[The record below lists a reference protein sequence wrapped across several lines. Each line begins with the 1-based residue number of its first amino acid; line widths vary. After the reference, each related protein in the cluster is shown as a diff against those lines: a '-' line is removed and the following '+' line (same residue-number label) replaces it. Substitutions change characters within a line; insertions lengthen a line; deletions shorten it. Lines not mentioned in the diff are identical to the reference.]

1 MNSYN
6 LLILLL
12 LFYSFSIGQSFKLND
27 EPERIVKNQI
37 ELRHDNDFLQFTDRY
52 YTAGNFI
59 AYRRLL
65 KNKKHKRQNSFFL
78 GQEIYTPSDLEET
91 DISKFDRPYASYLGF
106 NFQHTVT
113 GDDWIFDFL
122 YSFGITGEI
131 SGGELIQNS
140 FHSTAATDSRTASW
154 TGQINNNFTNNC
166 YFNYI
171 KEWKLIPNPFS
182 VYFAISPSAAIGTK
196 DVYLQNDFVF
206 YFGKRNSITQTVAYN
221 QLGVLN
227 NELFFGIRAGYRYV
241 AHDTMLQGNLIGD
254 SSDFLVEP
262 NNHLLLIN
270 TELYFRRGRTDIK
283 IFYNI
288 KSSETKNTDYHLTM
302 TLSIARNF

>member
-6 LLILLL
+6 LLILLSF
-12 LFYSFSIGQSFKLND
+12 FYSFSIGQSFKLND
-27 EPERIVKNQI
+27 EPERIVEHQI
-37 ELRHDNDFLQFTDRY
+37 ELSHDNDFLQFTDRY

-59 AYRRLL
+59 TYRRLL
-65 KNKKHKRQNSFFL
+65 KNKKYKRQNSFFL

-91 DISKFDRPYASYLGF
+91 DISKFDRPYAGYLGF

-171 KEWKLIPNPFS
+171 KEWELNANPFNAYFTINPS
-182 VYFAISPSAAIGTK
+182 VAIGIK
-196 DVYLQNDFVF
+196 DVYIQNDFVF
-206 YFGKRNSITQTVAYN
+206 YFGKRNPIQHTAAYN

-227 NELFFGIRAGYRYV
+227 NELFFGIRTGYRYV
-241 AHDTMLQGNLIGD
+241 VHDTMLQGNLIGD
-254 SSDFLVEP
+254 SSIFLVEP
-262 NNHLLLIN
+262 NHHLFIVN
-270 TELYFRRGRTDIK
+270 TEIYFRRGRTDIK
-283 IFYNI
+283 IYYNYN
-288 KSSETKNTDYHLTM
+288 SSETRNTDYHLTM